1 MATPPVIEAKIA
13 TEPVKL
19 PVIPLLI
26 AVALGVVTSVS
37 ILGGLMYYLLRSG
50 KVPIHAV
57 AAPTIEATST
67 QKTHSV
73 ALEPLL
79 VNLADSS
86 GGAYLRVALTL
97 EILNGSGVKEE
108 KSTEP
113 KGAEKDTSAAV
124 RDTVLSVLGR
134 QRSDVLLAA
143 NGKEQ
148 LKKELRTAIAE
159 HNPDVKLKDVFFTEF
174 LVQR

>member
-1 MATPPVIEAKIA
+1 MATPPVIEAKITA
-13 TEPVKL
+13 DPVKL

-37 ILGGLMYYLLRSG
+37 ILGGLMYYLLHSG

-57 AAPTIEATST
+57 AAPTIEASSL

-86 GGAYLRVALTL
+86 GGSYLRVALTL
-97 EILNGSGVKEE
+97 EIFDGSRAKEE
-108 KSTEP
+108 KSAEA

-134 QRSDVLLAA
+134 QSSGALLAI

-148 LKKELRTAIAE
+148 LKKELRAAIAE
-159 HNPDVKLKDVFFTEF
+159 HNPDIKLKDVFFTEF